1 MDAIELIEKLEE
13 VIGKS
18 KKIPF
23 SSSFIIN
30 ENEIYEILDELKNI
44 MPEEFKQARWIVKE
58 RENMLE
64 EAKRQSIRIV
74 HDAEEKAESMIS
86 ESEILKI
93 AVKKAD
99 EIVSIAEAKAR
110 TVRLEAEDYADEN
123 LQGLKLCSIK
133 YFLQLEKAESNSRH
147 RLFQIINK
155 NKIPALIYSPTFKK
169 ILELNNYFIM
179 LYYLFCKIE

>member
-86 ESEILKI
+86 ESEIMKT

-110 TVRLEAEDYADEN
+110 TVRLEAEDYADEK
-123 LQGLKLCSIK
+123 LAGLEAVL
-133 YFLQLEKAESNSRH
+133 Y
-147 RLFQIINK
+147 
-155 NKIPALIYSPTFKK
+155 K
-169 ILELNNYFIM
+169 ILSAVEKGREQFKASLISNN
-179 LYYLFCKIE
+179 K

>member
-86 ESEILKI
+86 ESEIMKI

-110 TVRLEAEDYADEN
+110 TVRLEAEDYADEK
-123 LQGLKLCSIK
+123 LAGLEAVL
-133 YFLQLEKAESNSRH
+133 Y
-147 RLFQIINK
+147 
-155 NKIPALIYSPTFKK
+155 K
-169 ILELNNYFIM
+169 ILSAVEKGREQFKASLSSNN
-179 LYYLFCKIE
+179 K

>member
-86 ESEILKI
+86 ESEIMKI

-110 TVRLEAEDYADEN
+110 TVRLEAEDYADEK
-123 LQGLKLCSIK
+123 LAGLEAVL
-133 YFLQLEKAESNSRH
+133 Y
-147 RLFQIINK
+147 
-155 NKIPALIYSPTFKK
+155 K
-169 ILELNNYFIM
+169 ILSAVEKGREQFKASLISNN
-179 LYYLFCKIE
+179 K